1 MFEPGLSPEAAL
13 FWDVGW
19 LYTWDLE
26 MLTHFPIDTSCII
39 NFCWVFLFIY
49 PLSVPWHSSQSKLWW
64 RAPCSW
70 HRRVTKHSGEQQ
82 QRGARV
88 WSLLPP
94 GSHHG
99 APPHIGLCRF
109 LHSAEPGQTSH
120 VIETSSVT
128 ALLKFKPYW
137 RIIDI
142 QNCKVFKVYVM
153 IWYTYIL
160 WKDSHVHH
168 HVHLSLFLF
177 FMRTFTFY
185 FLSRFPFCPFIV
197 HSALEGREPNNLRVI
212 KACWSH
218 GSLSS
223 IVESCWRWKVLTSS

>member
-1 MFEPGLSPEAAL
+1 MKSPMFMTSKGDKALRWAAAERGSGLEPFASWLSP
-13 FWDVGW
+13 
-19 LYTWDLE
+19 
-26 MLTHFPIDTSCII
+26 
-39 NFCWVFLFIY
+39 
-49 PLSVPWHSSQSKLWW
+49 
-64 RAPCSW
+64 
-70 HRRVTKHSGEQQ
+70 
-82 QRGARV
+82 RG
-88 WSLLPP
+88 
-94 GSHHG
+94 
-99 APPHIGLCRF
+99 PPHIGLCRF